1 SWLGDVFMRQPL
13 PPACSLH
20 EHDSKN
26 RVTSAT
32 TNPSPT
38 TNPAT
43 NTTTNPKP
51 ATPPQTQPE
60 PEPTSTTDYFYI
72 NADNKRLGPISETA
86 FLRAVATREIT
97 DRTLVFRSGDIHWNK
112 FVSVRGL
119 WFGTGRQ
126 DAPQK
131 SIFASKVS
139 IASVFSDSW
148 AATFRGANFP
158 LLLLG
163 GAFWLAICGALT
175 QSGSIILSIVASF
188 LLCTATPVATLAF
201 ARRCDNDSSAKFF
214 DFLRLKTLLRP
225 LFLLRALIIFV
236 VNYVLTLLL
245 SMIALLPL
253 VSYLIFSE
261 GFFSSAT
268 NATNTLLPA
277 EGEADYNFSVHY
289 QSFCDSF
296 SPLVEAQGTGIVV
309 AYAISGVI
317 CLLATIILLR
327 LSFAIYFLADARKCG
342 AFRSLGLSWRLTRGK
357 TFTVFF
363 TFVLSVLIIAA
374 ITAISLGGALIFVL
388 PFFLVVP
395 AVLYVKLYKRA
406 VESTPADF
414 PPSDFFSGNKAA
426 AKAPAPKLPKLPK
439 PPAAQQKQ

>member
-1 SWLGDVFMRQPL
+1 
-13 PPACSLH
+13 
-20 EHDSKN
+20 
-26 RVTSAT
+26 
-32 TNPSPT
+32 
-38 TNPAT
+38 
-43 NTTTNPKP
+43 
-51 ATPPQTQPE
+51 
-60 PEPTSTTDYFYI
+60 
-72 NADNKRLGPISETA
+72 
-86 FLRAVATREIT
+86 
-97 DRTLVFRSGDIHWNK
+97 
-112 FVSVRGL
+112 
-119 WFGTGRQ
+119 
-126 DAPQK
+126 
-131 SIFASKVS
+131 
-139 IASVFSDSW
+139 
-148 AATFRGANFP
+148 
-158 LLLLG
+158 
-163 GAFWLAICGALT
+163 
-175 QSGSIILSIVASF
+175 
-188 LLCTATPVATLAF
+188 
-201 ARRCDNDSSAKFF
+201 
-214 DFLRLKTLLRP
+214 
-225 LFLLRALIIFV
+225 
-236 VNYVLTLLL
+236 
-245 SMIALLPL
+245 MIALLPL

-268 NATNTLLPA
+268 NATNTLLPT

-296 SPLVEAQGTGIVV
+296 RPFVEAQDTGIVV

-342 AFRSLGLSWRLTRGK
+342 AVRSLGLSWRLTRGK

-414 PPSDFFSGNKAA
+414 PPSDFFSGNKVA